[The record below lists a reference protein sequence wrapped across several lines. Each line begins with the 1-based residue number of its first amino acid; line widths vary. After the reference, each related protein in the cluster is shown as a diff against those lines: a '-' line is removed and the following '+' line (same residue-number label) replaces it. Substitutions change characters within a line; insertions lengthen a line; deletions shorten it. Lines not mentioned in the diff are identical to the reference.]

1 LNGIWPASG
10 PVPSKEDVIGGVSA
24 IFWAMTLLP
33 FLKYVG
39 FIRGVIPNRCTH
51 QFQVFF
57 ALQFETSEGEGG
69 TFALFHGI
77 FPPSV

>member
-1 LNGIWPASG
+1 MLISVRFGRRVLGRNLMACCGPAGTSPLYTLNGIWPASG

-39 FIRGVIPNRCTH
+39 YLP
-51 QFQVFF
+51 
-57 ALQFETSEGEGG
+57 
-69 TFALFHGI
+69 
-77 FPPSV
+77 